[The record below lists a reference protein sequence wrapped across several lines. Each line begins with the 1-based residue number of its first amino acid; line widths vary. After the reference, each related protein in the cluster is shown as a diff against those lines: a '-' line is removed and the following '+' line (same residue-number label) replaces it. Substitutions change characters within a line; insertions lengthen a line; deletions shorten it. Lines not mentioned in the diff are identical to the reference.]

1 MSFADGVF
9 SLCFSFD
16 CRFRASVGIVGSA
29 AEIFVYELFQTI
41 VFDDFDEL
49 IGVVYVGGISEST
62 QLSCPRFVIFERNIV
77 ERSVAVAFEE

>member
-16 CRFRASVGIVGSA
+16 CRLRASVGIVCSA

-41 VFDDFDEL
+41 IFNDFDKF
-49 IGVVYVGGISEST
+49 IGVVYVGSISEPP
-62 QLSCPRFVIFERNIV
+62 QLSCPRLVIFERNIV